1 MTFQKNLKTNQNKLK
16 NLIANNKKGGSN
28 YPNKGGVANARLG
41 TPPPFYFIDYTEVIV
56 MNSKR
61 LEVLRH
67 LSTDL
72 LLFMIDNVDDLDKE
86 MQQLALE
93 EIIYVL
99 YEREVKANE

>member
-1 MTFQKNLKTNQNKLK
+1 M
-16 NLIANNKKGGSN
+16 I
-28 YPNKGGVANARLG
+28 
-41 TPPPFYFIDYTEVIV
+41 

-61 LEVLRH
+61 LEILRH

-72 LLFMIDNVDDLDKE
+72 LLFMVDNLNDLSKE
-86 MQQLALE
+86 KQQVALE